1 LLAAQRTSCDLAQ
14 EVIGHLAHDIDV
26 LRGSRLLKFYAGGI
40 LWQLKAHDA
49 ALLRSGGV
57 THALAETFRWRSVSP
72 TPPVYWG
79 RIFVWSHPSERF
91 GRRTPA
97 QAEATVG

>member
-1 LLAAQRTSCDLAQ
+1 MT
-14 EVIGHLAHDIDV
+14 
-26 LRGSRLLKFYAGGI
+26 LRYF
-40 LWQLKAHDA
+40 DP
-49 ALLRSGGV
+49 GGV

-97 QAEATVG
+97 QADATVG